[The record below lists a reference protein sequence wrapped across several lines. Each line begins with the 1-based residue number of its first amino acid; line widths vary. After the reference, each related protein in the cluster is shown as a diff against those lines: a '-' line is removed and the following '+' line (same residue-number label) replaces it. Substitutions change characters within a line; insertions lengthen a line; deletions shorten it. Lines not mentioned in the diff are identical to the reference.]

1 MQNVVFT
8 PEEFNLLRDKIS
20 FTGVEKIKNS
30 KGFLWYV
37 VQLDE
42 TNIVKSEIILNEE
55 CYNAKN
61 QNRKGF

>member
-8 PEEFNLLRDKIS
+8 PKEFNLLRDKIS

-61 QNRKGF
+61 